1 MTLPDNRAPFLSPSE
16 IRLVSGLCVFVFGT
30 ALLPFAMV
38 GLLGFPLE
46 LIAAVMLVSAFVGA
60 RSPSTNGRRS
70 ALGVFLFVA
79 ALVSIG
85 FAAIKTVSISY
96 SLVLRTAHPEA
107 AAPANSE
114 WLLTA
119 MLCVAAAA
127 TFGTAL
133 WLWCA
138 WSPRRC
144 LAWAATYFFA
154 CPAALAV
161 AWLLR
166 FPVTV

>member
-1 MTLPDNRAPFLSPSE
+1 MLHADRALFVSPSE
-16 IRLVSGLCVFVFGT
+16 SRLVSGVGAFVLGT
-30 ALLPFAMV
+30 ALLPFAMI

-46 LIAAVMLVSAFVGA
+46 LIAAGMLVAAFVGA
-60 RSPSTNGRRS
+60 RAPSAKGIRS
-70 ALGVFLFVA
+70 ALSVFLFVA
-79 ALVSIG
+79 ALSTNG
-85 FAAIKTVSISY
+85 LAAVKTVSISY
-96 SLVLRTAHPEA
+96 CLVLRTAHPEI
-107 AAPANSE
+107 AAPTNSE

-119 MLCVAAAA
+119 ALCVAAGVS
-127 TFGTAL
+127 FGTAL

-144 LAWAATYFFA
+144 SAWAAMYLFA

-161 AWLLR
+161 AWVLR

>member
-1 MTLPDNRAPFLSPSE
+1 MLHDDRAPFVSPSE
-16 IRLVSGLCVFVFGT
+16 IRLVSGLGVFVLGT
-30 ALLPFAMV
+30 ALLPFAMI

-46 LIAAVMLVSAFVGA
+46 LIAAVMLVAAFVSA
-60 RSPSTNGRRS
+60 RSPSTNGIRS

-79 ALVSIG
+79 ALLFIG
-85 FAAIKTVSISY
+85 LAAIKTVSISY
-96 SLVLRTAHPEA
+96 CLVLRTAQPEIA
-107 AAPANSE
+107 VPANSE

-119 MLCVAAAA
+119 VLCLAAAVS
-127 TFGTAL
+127 FGTAL

-144 LAWAATYFFA
+144 SAWAAMYFFA

>member
-1 MTLPDNRAPFLSPSE
+1 MMLQDDRAPFVSPSE
-16 IRLVSGLCVFVFGT
+16 IRLVSGLGVFVLGT

-46 LIAAVMLVSAFVGA
+46 LVAAVMLVAAFVGA
-60 RSPSTNGRRS
+60 RSPSANGLRS

-85 FAAIKTVSISY
+85 LAAVKTVSISY
-96 SLVLRTAHPEA
+96 CLVLRTVQPEI
-107 AAPANSE
+107 AAPASSE
-114 WLLTA
+114 WLLA
-119 MLCVAAAA
+119 AVLWVVAGA

-133 WLWCA
+133 RLWCA
-138 WSPRRC
+138 WSLRRC
-144 LAWAATYFFA
+144 TAWAATFFFA